1 MQTEQS
7 SKRCDLEAELYSR
20 TEKYVKEQPAKAVGA
35 ALGIGLVV
43 SLLPLGRI
51 VGMLVDVG
59 FSLVRPILLGAGICK
74 ISEWCRPRPVADCKP
89 E

>member
-7 SKRCDLEAELYSR
+7 SKRRDLEAELYSR
-20 TEKYVKEQPAKAVGA
+20 TEKYVKAQPTKAVGA
-35 ALGIGLVV
+35 ALGAGLLV

-51 VGMLVDVG
+51 AGMLVDVG

-74 ISEWCRPRPVADCKP
+74 ISEWCQPRPVAACKP